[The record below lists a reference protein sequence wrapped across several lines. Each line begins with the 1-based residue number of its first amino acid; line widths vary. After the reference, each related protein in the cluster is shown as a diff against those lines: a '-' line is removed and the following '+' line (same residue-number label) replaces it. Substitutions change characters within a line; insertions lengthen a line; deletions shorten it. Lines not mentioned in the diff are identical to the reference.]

1 MIIIVRLYFLQI
13 VNGQNYSKKADRQYT
28 NISVDTY
35 NRGSIFFQDKN
46 ENLIS
51 AASLKTGYILALNTK
66 IMATDTENYYKK
78 ISEII
83 PIDAEIFYSK
93 ATKINDPYEEIAR
106 QISEDKISKIS
117 KLKLPGLIIEKEN
130 WRYYPGDS
138 LAANLI
144 GFVGFDNA
152 GEKLEG
158 RYGLEKYYDDNLK
171 RDNNG
176 LYTNAFV
183 EIFLNINK
191 NFIQN
196 KEREGDI
203 IITIDPEIQGYVEKI
218 IDDTKKKW
226 DSKTIGAI
234 IINPKNGE
242 IYSMAVSPSFNLNNF
257 KNEKDISIFS
267 NPLVSDS
274 YEMGSIIK
282 ALTMTAG
289 IDNGDITAQTTYDD
303 KGFLKSDGYTVYNS
317 DKKSHGIVDMQTILN
332 KSLNTGAAFVM
343 DKIGKNKFLEYMQN
357 YGIGTET
364 GIDLP
369 SEAGGNINNLLDN
382 LNNNKKI
389 EYITASFGQG
399 ISMTP
404 IMAVKAFSVLANGG
418 KLIIPHIVKKIN
430 YKVGLSKNIS
440 YINEAKQIIKK
451 ESSEEITRMLVKVVD
466 DALAGGNV
474 KIKNYSIAAKTG
486 TAQIARPTNEGGGY
500 YPDKWL
506 HSFFG
511 YFPAYNPKFL
521 IFLYMIEPKNVNYA
535 SQTLTTPF
543 FDISRFLINYYEI
556 APDR

>member
-218 IDDTKKKW
+218 IDDTKKK
-226 DSKTIGAI
+226 
-234 IINPKNGE
+234 
-242 IYSMAVSPSFNLNNF
+242 
-257 KNEKDISIFS
+257 
-267 NPLVSDS
+267 
-274 YEMGSIIK
+274 MG
-282 ALTMTAG
+282 
-289 IDNGDITAQTTYDD
+289 
-303 KGFLKSDGYTVYNS
+303 F
-317 DKKSHGIVDMQTILN
+317 
-332 KSLNTGAAFVM
+332 
-343 DKIGKNKFLEYMQN
+343 
-357 YGIGTET
+357 
-364 GIDLP
+364 
-369 SEAGGNINNLLDN
+369 
-382 LNNNKKI
+382 
-389 EYITASFGQG
+389 
-399 ISMTP
+399 
-404 IMAVKAFSVLANGG
+404 
-418 KLIIPHIVKKIN
+418 
-430 YKVGLSKNIS
+430 
-440 YINEAKQIIKK
+440 
-451 ESSEEITRMLVKVVD
+451 
-466 DALAGGNV
+466 
-474 KIKNYSIAAKTG
+474 
-486 TAQIARPTNEGGGY
+486 
-500 YPDKWL
+500 
-506 HSFFG
+506 
-511 YFPAYNPKFL
+511 
-521 IFLYMIEPKNVNYA
+521 
-535 SQTLTTPF
+535 
-543 FDISRFLINYYEI
+543 
-556 APDR
+556 